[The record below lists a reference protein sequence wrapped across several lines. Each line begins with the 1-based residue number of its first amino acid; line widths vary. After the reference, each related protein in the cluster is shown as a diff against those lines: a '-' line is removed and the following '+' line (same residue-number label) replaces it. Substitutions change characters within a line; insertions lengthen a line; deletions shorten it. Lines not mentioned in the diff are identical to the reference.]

1 MQSYISYKVSEFLR
15 DRHPYIPS
23 KEIPEYPYY
32 TDLSES
38 ERPVPL
44 IDPEEVAIAYNERCI
59 PKLSDLLVYKP
70 LSPEKR
76 RDALHTLNELVS
88 HQETKVLML
97 NNDILTNA
105 CNLMADSNSDVR
117 FEAAI
122 LVGSLLFLDVGRKQF
137 NSSWGNY
144 EILHN
149 LIFDRELKVREAI
162 GWLLYRFTLHKDG
175 ILMMVGNKTITVMV
189 EAFKKYSEFS
199 NFAANKYYLIYLLEA
214 FINITM
220 YDYGI
225 LPMLN
230 MHLLFTFNSYL
241 VDFDDNLKN
250 SVTNGLYEQI
260 VELILNS
267 LKNITQTKAGKSEA
281 ITEGLIYTVSNFLTS
296 DKENERLF
304 SSSFMMS
311 IVNNLDAK
319 KQICNKVNGNGKF
332 EILEVKYLF
341 IQKICTLLSDKN
353 PDIKNNAILGLR
365 ILSELPD
372 GFLKIVDI
380 INEHLTLLDEVNFE

>member
-23 KEIPEYPYY
+23 TEVPEYPRYREEIA
-32 TDLSES
+32 DD
-38 ERPVPL
+38 ERPVPK
-44 IDPEEVAIAYNERCI
+44 IDPEEVAIAYNERCV
-59 PKLSDLLVYKP
+59 PKLSDLLVFKP

-88 HQETKVLML
+88 HQETKALMVTY
-97 NNDILTNA
+97 DILTNT
-105 CNLMADSNSDVR
+105 CNLMADNNADVR

-137 NSSWGNY
+137 DSSWGNY
-144 EILHN
+144 QILHN
-149 LIFDRELKVREAI
+149 LIFDSSLKVREAI

-175 ILMMVGNKTITVMV
+175 VLMMVSNKTIGVMV
-189 EAFKKYSEFS
+189 EAFKKYSEFA
-199 NFAANKYYLIYLLEA
+199 NFSANRYYLIYLLEA
-214 FINITM
+214 FINLSM

-230 MHLLFTFNSYL
+230 MQLLHCFNNYL
-241 VDFDDNLKN
+241 VDFDDNLRKA
-250 SVTNGLYEQI
+250 VTNGLYEQM
-260 VELILNS
+260 VELILNC

-281 ITEGLIYTVSNFLTS
+281 IIEGLIYTVSNYLNS

-319 KQICNKVNGNGKF
+319 KQICNKVNNNKF
-332 EILEVKYLF
+332 EILEVN
-341 IQKICTLLSDKN
+341 KN
-353 PDIKNNAILGLR
+353 FHLENLC
-365 ILSELPD
+365 
-372 GFLKIVDI
+372 I
-380 INEHLTLLDEVNFE
+380 INRQELRY